1 MSTYSETPSRTKNTK
16 KTMKRYILIICL
28 AAIAALT
35 ATAQDGTGGRW
46 QLHAIFSSSNPT
58 ACYDADGRVFYQAG
72 TSLFCYDKIS
82 QENESLNSLNRL
94 TDSGV
99 KRIFYQAEEQYIVV
113 AYDNGN
119 IDVILRNDDVVNLPF
134 IKDANITADKTINDI
149 TFNND
154 GFLVATA
161 FGYVAID
168 HNRWEVKESRIFN
181 RNIVSAA
188 IVGSRILLAS
198 EDALYCGNNGKYY
211 GNLDQYTKLLDVSGG
226 ITPAAHG
233 SFFYNANE
241 LYLATINEVA
251 GGELSCNLEQVAPT
265 TARDVQ
271 PTAEGFVAS
280 FFPQEYHLTFDAD
293 GHNRTEVEGTG
304 IYSMAKAGEW
314 WVLDE
319 NGLARIKGEERS
331 ASITPNGIDI
341 STTPFWLTYDSHNRR
356 VILSSTTDNAVLTR
370 ANHGAKTE
378 IAAYDGDRWTNITP
392 EGVPEATANNGGN
405 HRPRFSPHTPDTYFL
420 ATRMNGLCRVVDDK
434 VVTVYNN
441 SNSPLSATYRMP
453 VTAFDSNGNLWVVQS
468 PYQSTPVMALPRSKQ
483 TLTTT
488 TPSDWTAMAVDGVA
502 TGGFKRAQF
511 TIGAADTKVY
521 TAGDM
526 GNQVVF
532 WQNDPSS
539 LALTKSRAYTSFT
552 DLDGNDYSW
561 SYAYC
566 LTADKNGRV
575 WMGSTNGVVSMD
587 PTEAFGNFYVN
598 RIKVARD
605 DGSGLADYLLSGQ
618 NVYCIAVD
626 GLNRKWIGTAG
637 SGLFLVSED
646 GGTIIKQFTTDNSD
660 LSSNRIY
667 DVLCDPEGNSVFV
680 VTSNSVME
688 YSSDATPG
696 APDYKDIY
704 AYPNPVQ
711 PNYHGSITI
720 AGLMQNSLV
729 KIADPAGN
737 VVRTIKSTG
746 GMAVWDGRN
755 YNGDEVGSGVYLVM
769 ASQNENG
776 SSAAVTKILI
786 IR

>member
-1 MSTYSETPSRTKNTK
+1 
-16 KTMKRYILIICL
+16 MKRYILTMCLTAL
-28 AAIAALT
+28 AALA
-35 ATAQDGTGGRW
+35 ATAQDLTAGGRW
-46 QLHAIFSSSNPT
+46 QFHAIFSSSNPT
-58 ACYDADGRVFYQAG
+58 ACFDTGKRVFYQAG
-72 TSLFCYDKIS
+72 ASLFCYDKAS

-99 KRIFYQAEEQYIVV
+99 KKIYYNAAEEYIVV
-113 AYDNGN
+113 AYDDAN

-134 IKDANITADKTINDI
+134 IKDANITIDKTINDI
-149 TFNND
+149 TFNDD

-168 HNRWEVKESRIFN
+168 HNRWEVKESRIFG

-188 IVGSRILLAS
+188 IVGSRILLAA
-198 EDALYCGNNGKYY
+198 DDGLYCGTNGKYY
-211 GNLDQYTKLLDVSGG
+211 GSLDQYAKLLGESGR
-226 ITPAAHG
+226 ITPAAP
-233 SFFYNANE
+233 SRFFYNSGW
-241 LYLATINEVA
+241 LYLGTLSEVA
-251 GGELSCNLEQVAPT
+251 GGELTCSLQQVAQA

-280 FFPQEYHLTFDAD
+280 FFPQEYHITFDSESLNNTR
-293 GHNRTEVEGTG
+293 HEGTG
-304 IYSMAKAGEW
+304 IYSMATAGEW
-314 WVLDE
+314 WVLDAD
-319 NGLARIKGEERS
+319 GLACIKGEERS

-341 STTPFWLTYDSHNRR
+341 STVPFWLTYDSHNRR
-356 VILSSTTDNAVLTR
+356 VILSSTTDNAVLPR

-392 EGVPEATANNGGN
+392 TGVPEATSGNGGN
-405 HRPRFSPHTPDTYFL
+405 NRPCFSPHTSDTYFL
-420 ATRMNGLCRVVDDK
+420 ATRMNGLCRVHDDE
-434 VVTVYNN
+434 VVTVYDN

-453 VTAFDSNGNLWVVQS
+453 VTAFDSGGNLWVVQS
-468 PYQSTPVMALPRSKQ
+468 PYQSTPVMALPRAKQ
-483 TLTTT
+483 SLETTV
-488 TPSDWTAMAVDGVA
+488 PADWAAMAVDGVA

-539 LALTKSRAYTSFT
+539 LELTKSKAYTSFT
-552 DLDGNDYSW
+552 DEDGNNYSW
-561 SYAYC
+561 SYVYC
-566 LTADKNGRV
+566 LATDKNGRV

-587 PTEAFGNFYVN
+587 PTEAFGNFTVN

-618 NVYCIAVD
+618 NVYCIATD

-646 GGTIIKQFTTDNSD
+646 GGTILKQFTTENSD

-680 VTSNSVME
+680 VTNNSVME

-711 PNYHGSITI
+711 PNYRGTITI
-720 AGLMQNSLV
+720 AGLMENSLV

-737 VVRTIKSTG
+737 VIRTLKSTG
-746 GMAVWDGRN
+746 GMALWDGRN
-755 YNGDEVGSGVYLVM
+755 AAGDEVGSGVYLVL
-769 ASQNENG
+769 ASQNSNG

-786 IR
+786 VR

>member
-1 MSTYSETPSRTKNTK
+1 MSTYSETVSDK
-16 KTMKRYILIICL
+16 KLKITMKRYILIMCL
-28 AAIAALT
+28 AALAALT

-46 QLHAIFSSSNPT
+46 QFHAIFSSDNPT
-58 ACYDADGRVFYQAG
+58 ACYDAGGRVFYQAG

-99 KRIFYQAEEQYIVV
+99 KKIYYNTVEEYIAV

-119 IDVILRNDDVVNLPF
+119 IDIILRNDDVVNLPF

-188 IVGSRILLAS
+188 IVGSRILLA
-198 EDALYCGNNGKYY
+198 DDNALYCGNNGKYY
-211 GNLDQYTKLLDVSGG
+211 GSLDQYTKLLDKSGS
-226 ITPAAHG
+226 ITPAVH
-233 SFFYNANE
+233 STFFYNANE
-241 LYLATINEVA
+241 LYRASISEVA
-251 GGELSCNLEQVAPT
+251 GGAVTCNLEQMAPT

-271 PTAEGFVAS
+271 ATAEGFVAS
-280 FFPQEYHLTFDAD
+280 FFPEEYHLTFDAEAQ
-293 GHNRTEVEGTG
+293 NRTEVEGTG

-314 WVLDE
+314 WVLDTD
-319 NGLARIKGEERS
+319 GLARIKGEERS
-331 ASITPNGIDI
+331 ASIVPNGINI
-341 STTPFWLTYDSHNRR
+341 ATTPFWLTYDSHNRR
-356 VILSSTTDNAVLTR
+356 IILSATTDNAVLPR
-370 ANHGAKTE
+370 ANHGAETE
-378 IAAYDGDRWTNITP
+378 IAAYDGDRWTDITP
-392 EGVPEATANNGGN
+392 AGVPEATKDNGGN
-405 HRPRFSPHTPDTYFL
+405 NRPCFSPNTANTYFL
-420 ATRMNGLCRVVDDK
+420 ATRMNGLCRVEDDE
-434 VVTVYNN
+434 VVTVYNSTN
-441 SNSPLSATYRMP
+441 STLSATYRMP
-453 VTAFDSNGNLWVVQS
+453 VLNFDSNGNLWVVQS
-468 PYQSTPVMALPRSKQ
+468 PYQTTPVMALPRAKQ

-488 TPSDWTAMAVDGVA
+488 SPSDWVAMAVDGVA
-502 TGGFKRAQF
+502 TGGFKRASF

-539 LALTKSRAYTSFT
+539 LELTKSRAYTSFT

-561 SYAYC
+561 SYVYC
-566 LTADKNGRV
+566 LATDKNGRV
-575 WMGSTNGVVSMD
+575 WMGSTNGIISMD
-587 PTEAFGNFYVN
+587 PTEAFGYFAVN

-618 NVYCIAVD
+618 NVYCIACD

-646 GGTIIKQFTTDNSD
+646 GSTIIKQFTTENSD

-680 VTSNSVME
+680 VTNNSVME

-711 PNYHGSITI
+711 PNYRGTITI

-729 KIADPAGN
+729 KITDPAGN
-737 VVRTIKSTG
+737 VVRTLKSTG
-746 GMAVWDGRN
+746 GMALWDGRN
-755 YNGDEVGSGVYLVM
+755 FNGDEVGSGVYLVL
-769 ASQNENG
+769 ASQSDSG
-776 SSAAVTKILI
+776 SSAATTKILI